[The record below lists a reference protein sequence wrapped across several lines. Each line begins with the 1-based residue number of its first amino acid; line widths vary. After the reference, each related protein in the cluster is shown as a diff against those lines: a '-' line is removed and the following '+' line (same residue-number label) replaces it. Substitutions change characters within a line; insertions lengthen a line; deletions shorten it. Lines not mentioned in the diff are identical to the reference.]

1 MEREEE
7 EEDGAEK
14 EEGRGEGGAP
24 PESTVKYITEIAAGD
39 WSICKWDWVT
49 GYGSPSSS
57 EYVLANGEPAAYVK
71 PEERVRAVCNRRAA
85 MNESAV

>member
-1 MEREEE
+1 VEGE
-7 EEDGAEK
+7 A
-14 EEGRGEGGAP
+14 EEGRGRARGEWGGGGALS
-24 PESTVKYITEIAAGD
+24 ESTVKYITEIAAGD

-71 PEERVRAVCNRRAA
+71 PEERVWVVWNCCYEWGYRV
-85 MNESAV
+85 